1 MNIYFIVAWEDCF
14 GRHGGRQYVR
24 ANGISSS
31 RRRDVLE
38 KWVRLE
44 GRRRNPAALESRGAV
59 WSFFV
64 VVDDQSQAAT
74 DRVEATGSQLSIA
87 SAFFVSEGDGT
98 ASNDA
103 GSSVRTLNDA
113 K

>member
-1 MNIYFIVAWEDCF
+1 M
-14 GRHGGRQYVR
+14 
-24 ANGISSS
+24 
-31 RRRDVLE
+31 
-38 KWVRLE
+38 
-44 GRRRNPAALESRGAV
+44 

-87 SAFFVSEGDGT
+87 SAFFRLPKATVPHR
-98 ASNDA
+98 NDA